1 MRSVMG
7 ATGSGKTS
15 FINIASGSSLR
26 VGTGLMSCT
35 DAVQTS
41 KPFILEG
48 RTVILVDTPGFD
60 DTTKTDTEVL
70 TMIAASLSSMY
81 LNRVKLSGAIYM
93 HRISDFRMGGT
104 STRNFNMFR
113 ELCGDTALQNVA
125 IVTNMWSEVSLDIG
139 EAREEQL
146 KSRDIFFKPAL
157 GKGAQIWRHD
167 NTSTSAQA
175 IIHCIASK
183 DPLALCIQRELVDER
198 KDIAETAAGAELGRE
213 LHEQAMRYQAE
224 RRRLQDELNEALEQ
238 KDEEAREELEQATA
252 QLNSEMMRVQIDSE
266 CMISS
271 YSEEKERLERR
282 LQTSK
287 ADCQQSE
294 GENADRRRRITD
306 GLSREEVSGSDM
318 GRTRLIESLHRLQ
331 QQHAEALA
339 AQRRSQPKLF
349 VELRLRSL
357 GFLFGLKTLVSSNF
371 R

>member
-1 MRSVMG
+1 MG

-41 KPFILEG
+41 KPFVLEG

-81 LNRVKLSGAIYM
+81 LNGVKLSGAIYM

-198 KDIAETAAGAELGRE
+198 KDISETAAGAELGRE

-224 RRRLQDELNEALEQ
+224 RRRLQDELNEGFPPLSCNSVSSLKVSTALEQ

-282 LQTSK
+282 RKCRPQK
-287 ADCQQSE
+287 EDY
-294 GENADRRRRITD
+294 
-306 GLSREEVSGSDM
+306 
-318 GRTRLIESLHRLQ
+318 
-331 QQHAEALA
+331 
-339 AQRRSQPKLF
+339 
-349 VELRLRSL
+349 
-357 GFLFGLKTLVSSNF
+357 
-371 R
+371 